1 MDGFPNSKPKQLLP
15 PTFCFER
22 VNFISSRFFIQFR
35 ESTIKEVNS
44 LPNARIF
51 ELVPEQIQPNMIRSF
66 GNPGKYIWMHW
77 DIHTQKIYLLER
89 NPDSIGTF
97 LNELINPLRQKQEN
111 IKQKKE
117 CTLYV
122 INPQSRLDNVY
133 DEIFQVQLDLTETIS
148 SKQIR
153 TQSDFRL
160 KPIFSK
166 YFSMIRIEVS

>member
-1 MDGFPNSKPKQLLP
+1 
-15 PTFCFER
+15 
-22 VNFISSRFFIQFR
+22 
-35 ESTIKEVNS
+35 
-44 LPNARIF
+44 
-51 ELVPEQIQPNMIRSF
+51 MIRSF
-66 GNPGKYIWMHW
+66 GNPGKYIWMDW

-153 TQSDFRL
+153 TPSDYRL